1 VPNASRVKHDAF
13 FSAAAQVIPVLL
25 LAVMF
30 EARLFRQGPDRGP
43 ATPLD
48 VGLIVGILG
57 LLFVGE
63 FAALKGLDA
72 GYTTARE
79 LVVIIGM
86 GVTALMLMIWAMLEL
101 TLEHLEDTSPGS
113 TRRFM
118 YASGA
123 GGLAIVATI
132 LGVLLV

>member
-1 VPNASRVKHDAF
+1 
-13 FSAAAQVIPVLL
+13 
-25 LAVMF
+25 
-30 EARLFRQGPDRGP
+30 
-43 ATPLD
+43 
-48 VGLIVGILG
+48 LIVGILG

-118 YASGA
+118 YPSGA